1 MSSAD
6 LANIIDKTILVF
18 TILIIAR
25 ALITWVPQL
34 IDPRGPL
41 AEFLITVTEP
51 IMAPIRAVMPR
62 MGMLDLSPLIAILLL
77 RLIGSILIAQLE

>member
-25 ALITWVPQL
+25 ALISWVPQL
-34 IDPRGPL
+34 VDPRGPI
-41 AEFLITVTEP
+41 AEFLITVTDP
-51 IMAPIRAVMPR
+51 ILAPIRAVMPR
-62 MGMLDLSPLIAILLL
+62 MGMLDLTPLIAILLL
-77 RLIGSILIAQLE
+77 RLIGTILIAQLE